1 MSGLSGSGDKPHT
14 SPLRLTVIL
23 VVTCCLFLALFAR
36 LWFLQVISAPQ
47 AQATAQDQGVKII
60 YTPAPRGEILDA
72 EGDVLAGNRISE
84 VIEVTDRFQALDDKP
99 LLVRLGALV
108 GMTVPQLKAAI
119 NNTDISP
126 SYAPAVIVT
135 DASASEILYIQEHQN
150 LFPGVEATTETLRAY
165 TPLGVAAANVIG
177 YMGAITEQQYK
188 ALKSQGYQPGDQIGQ
203 TGVEAEYESV
213 LRGRPGI
220 EKLQVDS
227 QGNPLG
233 ILSETPPVPG
243 LNLRLTINGA
253 LQEEAVSAIE
263 QGLAAAHKTLSTNAS
278 GGLTGVPFEAPAGSA
293 VVEDPQNGD
302 VEALATVP
310 DYNNNDFIGG
320 ISEAQYSAY
329 NDDPDRPLID
339 RATQG
344 EYAPG
349 STFKLVTATAGLEE
363 GLITPTSIFHD
374 TGSITVGGEKFTNDN
389 GESFGD
395 INVTQAIG
403 VSSDNFFNTVG
414 ENQWN
419 ARGTLGDDAEQKVA
433 EGYGFNA
440 PTGIKLP
447 GESGGLIPTPASV
460 ARDYKLYPKD
470 FETGAWVTGDSM
482 QVAIGQFE
490 DLVTPLQLANAYSA
504 FANGGTLW
512 TPQVAADAQRA
523 NGTVTR
529 TYAPV
534 KKGDAPPLT
543 PVQRAAM
550 LQGFWDAVNNGAIVG
565 GAGGT
570 AFSIFHNSYRGQ
582 PDPLANM
589 DIAGKTG
596 TAQVTGQQSTSV
608 FTSFAPASDPR
619 YEVTSIMEK
628 SGYGASVAGPVV
640 RQIYDKIYNL
650 PLEPVA
656 VDSNATVN

>member
-1 MSGLSGSGDKPHT
+1 MAVPDEPHT

-23 VVTCCLFLALFAR
+23 VVVICLFLALFAR
-36 LWFLQVISAPQ
+36 LWFLQVVNAPQ
-47 AQATAQDQGVKII
+47 AQATARDQGVKII

-84 VIEVTDRFQALDDKP
+84 VIEVTDRLQALSDP
-99 LLVRLGALV
+99 ALLSRLAALV
-108 GMTVPQLKAAI
+108 GMTVPQLKTAI
-119 NNTDISP
+119 NNTDVSP

-135 DASASEILYIQEHQN
+135 DAAPSEILYIQEHQS
-150 LFPGVEATTETLRAY
+150 LFPGVSATTETLRDY
-165 TPLGVAAANVIG
+165 SPLGVAAANIIG
-177 YMGAITEQQYK
+177 YVGAITQQQYQ
-188 ALKSQGYQPGDQIGQ
+188 ALKSQGYQPGDQIGE
-203 TGVEAEYESV
+203 TGVEAAYESV
-213 LRGRPGI
+213 LRGTPGV

-243 LNLRLTINGA
+243 LNVRLTINGA

-263 QGLAAAHKTLSTNAS
+263 QGLTAAHKTLSTNPS
-278 GGLTGVPFEAPAGSA
+278 GGLVGVPFEAPAGSA

-302 VEALATVP
+302 IEALATVP
-310 DYNNNDFIGG
+310 DYDNNDFIGG
-320 ISEAQYSAY
+320 ISEAQYLAY
-329 NDDPDRPLID
+329 SDDPDKPLLD

-363 GLITPTSIFHD
+363 GLITPTSIFDD
-374 TGSITVGGEKFTNDN
+374 TGSITVGGEKFTNDD
-389 GESFGD
+389 GESFGP

-414 ENQWN
+414 EDQWN
-419 ARGTLGDDAEQKVA
+419 ERGRIGEDAEQKVA
-433 EGYGFNA
+433 EEYGFNR

-447 GESGGLIPTPASV
+447 EASGLIPTPASV

-470 FETGAWVTGDSM
+470 YETGAWVTGDSM

-490 DLVTPLQLANAYSA
+490 DLVTPLQEANAYSA

-512 TPQVAADAQRA
+512 TPQVAADAEKA
-523 NGTVTR
+523 SGKVVK
-529 TYAPV
+529 TYPPV
-534 KKGDAPPLT
+534 KKGNAPPLT
-543 PVQRAAM
+543 PVQHAAI
-550 LQGFWDAVNNGAIVG
+550 LQGFLDAVNNGAIVG

-570 AFSIFHNSYRGQ
+570 AFSIFHNTVNGAL
-582 PDPLANM
+582 DPLANM

-619 YEVTSIMEK
+619 YEVTCFMEK

-640 RQIYDKIYNL
+640 RQIYDKIFNL

-656 VDSNATVN
+656 VDSSATVN